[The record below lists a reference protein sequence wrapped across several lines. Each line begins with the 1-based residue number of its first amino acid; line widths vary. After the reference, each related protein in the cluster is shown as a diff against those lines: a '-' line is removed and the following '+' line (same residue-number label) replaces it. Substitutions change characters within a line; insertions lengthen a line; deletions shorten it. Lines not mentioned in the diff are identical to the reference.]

1 MAVVTFDE
9 LLKIRDEATE
19 VFVTAPQW
27 QERQFGRRDERKWQ
41 RTQQLIDNVVYGVKL
56 AQDKGLAMET
66 LPQFKSAVIAM
77 IVPWFMR
84 WMAGL
89 MLQKIIEFVFN
100 RWLERINDGRR
111 NTVDSPA

>member
-1 MAVVTFDE
+1 MEKLAFDE
-9 LLKIRDEATE
+9 LLKIRDEATQ

-27 QERQFGRRDERKWQ
+27 QERQLGRRDERKWQ

-56 AQDKGLAMET
+56 AQDKNLPMET

-89 MLQKIIEFVFN
+89 VLQKIIEFVFN
-100 RWLERINDGRR
+100 RWLERLDEHRR
-111 NTVDSPA
+111 CQPVE